1 MEPENPLL
9 DRYVLAQARR
19 DLPRVC
25 FVPTASGDSDGYVGR
40 FYEHFRAHP
49 CVTSHLSLFKP
60 SFADLASFVLEQD
73 VIYVGGGN
81 TRNLLVLWREWGLD
95 DILRRAWREG
105 IVLAGLSAGSI
116 CWFEQGLSDSF
127 GPGWSPITGLGIV
140 PGSHCPHYS
149 DEPGR
154 RDAYQLLIAEGRLR
168 EGIAADDG
176 VALHY
181 MDSELAK
188 VVSSRPDAGAYTVS
202 NVNGG
207 AVEHR
212 LQPEY
217 LGG

>member
-19 DLPRVC
+19 DPPRVC
-25 FVPTASGDSDGYVGR
+25 FVPTASGDSDGYIGR
-40 FYEHFRAHP
+40 FYEHFRAYP
-49 CVTSHLSLFKP
+49 CVTTHLSLFKP
-60 SFADLASFVLEQD
+60 SFANLADFVLEQD

-95 DILRRAWREG
+95 DILRRAWHEG

-127 GPGWSPITGLGIV
+127 GPVWSPITGLGIV

-181 MDSELAK
+181 VDSELTK
-188 VVSSRPDAGAYTVS
+188 VVCSRPDAGAYTIR
-202 NVNGG
+202 NVNGS

-217 LGG
+217 LGV